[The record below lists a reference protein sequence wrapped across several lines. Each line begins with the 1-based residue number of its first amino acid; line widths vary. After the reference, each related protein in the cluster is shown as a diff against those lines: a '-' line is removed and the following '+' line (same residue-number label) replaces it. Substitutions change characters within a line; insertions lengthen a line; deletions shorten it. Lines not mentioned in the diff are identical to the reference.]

1 MEDVESK
8 VHSKSSSISTEA
20 ELISLAETPKE
31 NVEVTNPLDNHSSI
45 EAPINTFSNNMVEL
59 ETHFPVTEL
68 SELAMSPNVYE
79 CEILGQ
85 GEYLPLHNSASPS
98 NATMVHVTE
107 QSHQGTVAANSEPG
121 AFEDIFKGQKVDDFA
136 VTSTSEVDNLMKIS
150 TSSSETKELH
160 NELKGLKINPPETK
174 VTEVHIDS
182 SALSSTP
189 NAMDYVIEESQQGVA
204 AANSVPGTLEDIFKV
219 QQVDGSNVS
228 AGSDIDNQIKFLD
241 SPSETKQ
248 LKNEID
254 SPQTKVIDVA
264 VGAVDSPAFSKQM
277 AARKALIDTTAPFES
292 VKEAVSKFGG
302 IVDWKAHRMQTVEKR
317 KIVEQELQKVQE
329 EIPVYRK
336 RSEAAEQEKVQVVQE
351 LDSTKRLIEELKL
364 NLERAETEEHQ
375 ARQDSELAKLRVE
388 EMEQG
393 IAEES
398 SVAAKAQLEVAK
410 ARYTASITDL
420 TSVREELGAL
430 RKEYASLVIEKDEAM
445 TKAEEVVAASKQ
457 VEKTVEDLTIELI
470 STKELLESAHAA
482 HMEAEEQRIGTV
494 MARDQDS
501 LNWKTELKQAEEE
514 VKRLNQKIES
524 AKDLKSKLDKA
535 STLLLD
541 LKAELNSYVDS
552 KPEGGE
558 GVSDGEPE
566 KKTQTEIQEAVA
578 SAKKELEEVKLNME
592 KETSEVKYLEIS
604 AISLK
609 SELEQEKSVLASIRQ
624 REGMASITVA
634 SLEAELDKY
643 RSEIALVLKNEQEGR
658 ERMAQLPKKLQQA
671 AEEANQANLLAQAAR
686 EELRKIKEGAD
697 QAKAGETT
705 MKSRLL
711 AAQKEIEAARASE
724 RLAIAAIKALQESE
738 SARRNNGFDAS
749 SGVTLSLEEYYQ
761 LSKQAHEAEEEANM
775 RVAAV
780 NSEIELA
787 KESELKTLEKLNE
800 VNKEMSERRE
810 SLKIAMNKAEKARE
824 EKLGVEQELRKWRS
838 EHEKRRKAGELS
850 QGTVNQIKNQKPSLD
865 DRSKEAKN
873 LDQSHNAAISVQYL
887 SSPKAYVHANSNTI
901 GPSPDTNTTIVK
913 KKKKSFFPR
922 ILMFFARR
930 KAHPTH

>member
-8 VHSKSSSISTEA
+8 AHSKSSSTSAEA

-31 NVEVTNPLDNHSSI
+31 PHDNHSSI
-45 EAPINTFSNNMVEL
+45 DGSINTFHNNMVEL
-59 ETHFPVTEL
+59 ETHLPVTEL
-68 SELAMSPNVYE
+68 SELALSPNVYE
-79 CEILGQ
+79 GQILGQ
-85 GEYLPLHNSASPS
+85 GEYLPIHNSASPS
-98 NATMVHVTE
+98 NATAVHVTE
-107 QSHQGTVAANSEPG
+107 QNLHENVAANSEPG
-121 AFEDIFKGQKVDDFA
+121 ALEDIFKGQQVDGSA
-136 VTSTSEVDNLMKIS
+136 VTSTSDVDNLMKLS
-150 TSSSETKELH
+150 TSSSETEELH
-160 NELKGLKINPPETK
+160 NDLKELKINPPETN
-174 VTEVHIDS
+174 VTDVHIEN
-182 SALSSTP
+182 SASSSTP
-189 NAMDYVIEESQQGVA
+189 NATVYVIEESQQGIA
-204 AANSVPGTLEDIFKV
+204 AANSEPGTLEDSFKV
-219 QQVDGSNVS
+219 PQVDVSNVD
-228 AGSDIDNQIKFLD
+228 AGSDIDNQMKFLA

-248 LKNEID
+248 LQNEID
-254 SPQTKVIDVA
+254 SPQTKVNDVA
-264 VGAVDSPAFSKQM
+264 VGAVDSPTFSNQM

-302 IVDWKAHRMQTVEKR
+302 IVDWKAHRMQSVEKR
-317 KIVEQELQKVQE
+317 KIVEQELHKVHE

-336 RSEAAEQEKVQVVQE
+336 RSEAAEQEKVQVLQE

-420 TSVREELGAL
+420 TSVREELDAL

-470 STKELLESAHAA
+470 STKESLESAHAA
-482 HMEAEEQRIGTV
+482 HMEAEEQRIGTI

-501 LNWKTELKQAEEE
+501 LNWEKELKQAEEE
-514 VKRLNQKIES
+514 VKRLNKKIES

-541 LKAELNSYVDS
+541 LKAELNSHMDS
-552 KPEGGE
+552 KSEGGE
-558 GVSDGEPE
+558 GDLEGEPE
-566 KKTQTEIQEAVA
+566 KKTQTEIQAAVA
-578 SAKKELEEVKLNME
+578 SAKKELEEVKLNIE
-592 KETSEVKYLEIS
+592 KETSEVEHLKIA

-609 SELEQEKSVLASIRQ
+609 AKLEQEKSALASIRQ

-634 SLEAELDKY
+634 SLEAELDKT
-643 RSEIALVLKNEQEGR
+643 RSEIALVLQNEQQGR

-686 EELRKIKEGAD
+686 EELRKVKEGVD

-711 AAQKEIEAARASE
+711 AAQKEIEAAKASE

-738 SARRNNGFDAS
+738 SARRNNEFDAS

-761 LSKQAHEAEEEANM
+761 LSKQAHEAEQEANM
-775 RVAAV
+775 RLAAV

-838 EHEKRRKAGELS
+838 EHEKRRKAGELI
-850 QGTVNQIKNQKPSLD
+850 QGTVKQIKNQKASLD
-865 DRSKEAKN
+865 DRSKDAKN
-873 LDQSHNAAISVQYL
+873 LDQSHNAAIPVQYL
-887 SSPKAYVHANSNTI
+887 SSPKAYVHANSNAT
-901 GPSPDTNTTIVK
+901 GPSLDTSTTIVKK

-930 KAHPTH
+930 KSHATH